1 MDIKKTL
8 CLLAFLVLVM
18 GMISAVSAADDG
30 IMLADDSGMDVV
42 SDSSD
47 IGSASTDSSAVL
59 GDDADSGTNTDDSG
73 TNTDGSGADSGT
85 NTGGSGTDSDTNTG
99 GSGTDSTASSNS
111 SSTESPKIGTSKTTV
126 TGTKNLKIFYGESGK
141 FKVKLTDKDGKNIA
155 GKVIK
160 LTLTDPSGKKTYYQ
174 KTSNKNGNV
183 YLTLE
188 KPAKGVYTV
197 KYSFAGDSYY
207 APSSGS
213 KKVIVA
219 KKQSLK
225 LIGKDKKGKV
235 QLLSVIGNPYSKY
248 KIAYVVG
255 LHIREKQIHESFYKL
270 IKNKKNMNY
279 AYYVYK
285 ITLRKV
291 TGDYSTDRMNGQLLA
306 KKYIVP
312 HAKKM
317 KYNLVVDVH
326 STDGRVYTNTYFIHV
341 PKNKHKKSMKYAKKT
356 INNIKKAE
364 KNSKIQYWSPASQTS
379 PPYLH
384 LPLIKAGI
392 PTFVFETL
400 SSEKKSRSNYRAK
413 LLINAVDKVFA

>member
-1 MDIKKTL
+1 MEL

-73 TNTDGSGADSGT
+73 TNTDGSGT
-85 NTGGSGTDSDTNTG
+85 NTDGSGA
-99 GSGTDSTASSNS
+99 DSTASANS

-126 TGTKNLKIFYGESGK
+126 TGTKNLKIFYGESGN

>member
-47 IGSASTDSSAVL
+47 IGSVSTDSSADL

-73 TNTDGSGADSGT
+73 TNTDGSGT
-85 NTGGSGTDSDTNTG
+85 NTDGSGA
-99 GSGTDSTASSNS
+99 DSTASANS

-126 TGTKNLKIFYGESGK
+126 TGTKNLKVFYGESGN

-379 PPYLH
+379 PPYIH

>member
-47 IGSASTDSSAVL
+47 IGSVSTDSSADL

-73 TNTDGSGADSGT
+73 TNTDGSGTNTDGSGADS
-85 NTGGSGTDSDTNTG
+85 TDS
-99 GSGTDSTASSNS
+99 ANS

-126 TGTKNLKIFYGESGK
+126 TGTKNLKVFYGESGN

-326 STDGRVYTNTYFIHV
+326 STDGLVYKNTYFIHV

>member
-85 NTGGSGTDSDTNTG
+85 NTGGSGTDS
-99 GSGTDSTASSNS
+99 TDSANS

-126 TGTKNLKIFYGESGK
+126 TGTKNLKVFYGESGN

-312 HAKKM
+312 HIKKK

-326 STDGRVYTNTYFIHV
+326 STDGLVYKNTYFIHV

-384 LPLIKAGI
+384 LEFRK
-392 PTFVFETL
+392 
-400 SSEKKSRSNYRAK
+400 EKQEQ
-413 LLINAVDKVFA
+413 LQG

>member
-47 IGSASTDSSAVL
+47 IGSVSTDSSADL

-73 TNTDGSGADSGT
+73 TNTDGSGT
-85 NTGGSGTDSDTNTG
+85 NTD

-126 TGTKNLKIFYGESGK
+126 TGTKNLKIFYGESGN

-312 HAKKM
+312 HIKKK

-326 STDGRVYTNTYFIHV
+326 STDGLVYKNTYFIHV

>member
-73 TNTDGSGADSGT
+73 TNTDGSGADS
-85 NTGGSGTDSDTNTG
+85 
-99 GSGTDSTASSNS
+99 TASSNS

-126 TGTKNLKIFYGESGK
+126 TGTKNLKVFYGESGN

-384 LPLIKAGI
+384 LPLERVFLDAGL
-392 PTFVFETL
+392 P
-400 SSEKKSRSNYRAK
+400 SACC
-413 LLINAVDKVFA
+413 

>member
-8 CLLAFLVLVM
+8 YLLAFLVLVM
-18 GMISAVSAADDG
+18 GMISAVSAADDVS
-30 IMLADDSGMDVV
+30 ILADDSGMDVV

-47 IGSASTDSSAVL
+47 IGSVSTDSSADL
-59 GDDADSGTNTDDSG
+59 GDDAGSGADSG
-73 TNTDGSGADSGT
+73 TNTDGSGTDSGT
-85 NTGGSGTDSDTNTG
+85 NTD

-126 TGTKNLKIFYGESGK
+126 TGTKNLKIFYGESGN

-312 HAKKM
+312 HVPHAKKM

-326 STDGRVYTNTYFIHV
+326 STDGLVYKNTYFIHV

>member
-47 IGSASTDSSAVL
+47 IGSVSTDSSADL

-73 TNTDGSGADSGT
+73 TNTDGSGT
-85 NTGGSGTDSDTNTG
+85 NTDGSGA
-99 GSGTDSTASSNS
+99 DSTASANS

-126 TGTKNLKIFYGESGK
+126 TGTKNLKVFYGESGN

-326 STDGRVYTNTYFIHV
+326 STDGLVYKNTYFIHV

-379 PPYLH
+379 PPYIH

>member
-47 IGSASTDSSAVL
+47 IGSVSTDSSADL

-73 TNTDGSGADSGT
+73 TNTDGSGT
-85 NTGGSGTDSDTNTG
+85 NTDGSGA
-99 GSGTDSTASSNS
+99 DSTASANS

-126 TGTKNLKIFYGESGK
+126 TGTKNLKVFYGESGN

>member
-30 IMLADDSGMDVV
+30 SMLADDSGMDVV

-47 IGSASTDSSAVL
+47 IGSVSTDSSADL
-59 GDDADSGTNTDDSG
+59 GDDADSGTNTDDL
-73 TNTDGSGADSGT
+73 GT
-85 NTGGSGTDSDTNTG
+85 NTGGSGTDSGTNTD
-99 GSGTDSTASSNS
+99 GSGADSTASSNS

>member
-30 IMLADDSGMDVV
+30 IMLADDSGIGGV
-42 SDSSD
+42 SDSRE

-85 NTGGSGTDSDTNTG
+85 NTDGSG
-99 GSGTDSTASSNS
+99 A
-111 SSTESPKIGTSKTTV
+111 PKIGTSKTTV
-126 TGTKNLKIFYGESGK
+126 TGTKNLKIFYGESGN

-270 IKNKKNMNY
+270 IK
-279 AYYVYK
+279 
-285 ITLRKV
+285 T
-291 TGDYSTDRMNGQLLA
+291 
-306 KKYIVP
+306 
-312 HAKKM
+312 
-317 KYNLVVDVH
+317 
-326 STDGRVYTNTYFIHV
+326 
-341 PKNKHKKSMKYAKKT
+341 KT
-356 INNIKKAE
+356 RR
-364 KNSKIQYWSPASQTS
+364 T
-379 PPYLH
+379 
-384 LPLIKAGI
+384 
-392 PTFVFETL
+392 
-400 SSEKKSRSNYRAK
+400 
-413 LLINAVDKVFA
+413 

>member
-30 IMLADDSGMDVV
+30 IMLADDSGIGGV
-42 SDSSD
+42 SDSRE
-47 IGSASTDSSAVL
+47 IGSASTDSSADL
-59 GDDADSGTNTDDSG
+59 GDDADSSTNTDDSG
-73 TNTDGSGADSGT
+73 TNTGGSGADSGT
-85 NTGGSGTDSDTNTG
+85 NTD

-326 STDGRVYTNTYFIHV
+326 STDGLVYKNTYFIHV

-379 PPYLH
+379 PPYIH

>member
-73 TNTDGSGADSGT
+73 TNTDGSGADS
-85 NTGGSGTDSDTNTG
+85 
-99 GSGTDSTASSNS
+99 TASANS

-126 TGTKNLKIFYGESGK
+126 TGTKNLKVFYGESGN

-384 LPLIKAGI
+384 LPLIKAG
-392 PTFVFETL
+392 VFETL

>member
-30 IMLADDSGMDVV
+30 IMLADDSGIGGV
-42 SDSSD
+42 SDSRE

-73 TNTDGSGADSGT
+73 TNTDGSGTNTDGSGADS
-85 NTGGSGTDSDTNTG
+85 TDS
-99 GSGTDSTASSNS
+99 ANS

-126 TGTKNLKIFYGESGK
+126 TGTKNLKIFYGESGN

-326 STDGRVYTNTYFIHV
+326 STDGLVYKNTYFIHV

>member
-8 CLLAFLVLVM
+8 CLLAFLLLVM

-30 IMLADDSGMDVV
+30 IMLADDSGIGGV
-42 SDSSD
+42 SDSRE
-47 IGSASTDSSAVL
+47 IGSASTDSSADL

-73 TNTDGSGADSGT
+73 TNTDGSGA
-85 NTGGSGTDSDTNTG
+85 
-99 GSGTDSTASSNS
+99 DSTASSNS

-126 TGTKNLKIFYGESGK
+126 TGTKNLKVFYGESGN

-312 HAKKM
+312 HIKKK

-326 STDGRVYTNTYFIHV
+326 STDGLVYKNTYFIHV

-364 KNSKIQYWSPASQTS
+364 KNSKYYYSLCECA
-379 PPYLH
+379 
-384 LPLIKAGI
+384 AG
-392 PTFVFETL
+392 
-400 SSEKKSRSNYRAK
+400 
-413 LLINAVDKVFA
+413 

>member
-73 TNTDGSGADSGT
+73 TNTDGSGADS
-85 NTGGSGTDSDTNTG
+85 
-99 GSGTDSTASSNS
+99 TASANS

-126 TGTKNLKIFYGESGK
+126 TGTKNLKVFYGESGN

-400 SSEKKSRSNYRAK
+400 SFYLFFLK
-413 LLINAVDKVFA
+413 LFLKLILSIFFKIIFKAYFIYFF

>member
-47 IGSASTDSSAVL
+47 IGSVSTDSSAVL

-73 TNTDGSGADSGT
+73 TNT
-85 NTGGSGTDSDTNTG
+85 GGSGTDSGTNTD

-111 SSTESPKIGTSKTTV
+111 SSTESPKVGTSKTTV
-126 TGTKNLKIFYGESGK
+126 TGTKNLKIFYGESGN

-306 KKYIVP
+306 KK
-312 HAKKM
+312 M

>member
-1 MDIKKTL
+1 
-8 CLLAFLVLVM
+8 
-18 GMISAVSAADDG
+18 
-30 IMLADDSGMDVV
+30 MLADDSGMDVV

-47 IGSASTDSSAVL
+47 IGSVSTDSSAVL
-59 GDDADSGTNTDDSG
+59 GDD
-73 TNTDGSGADSGT
+73 DGSGADSGT
-85 NTGGSGTDSDTNTG
+85 NTD

-141 FKVKLTDKDGKNIA
+141 FKVKLTDKDG
-155 GKVIK
+155 
-160 LTLTDPSGKKTYYQ
+160 KTYYQ

>member
-47 IGSASTDSSAVL
+47 IGSASTDSSADL

-73 TNTDGSGADSGT
+73 TNTDGSGT
-85 NTGGSGTDSDTNTG
+85 NTDGSGA
-99 GSGTDSTASSNS
+99 DSTASANS

-126 TGTKNLKIFYGESGK
+126 TGTKNLKIFYGESGN

-326 STDGRVYTNTYFIHV
+326 STDGLVYKNTYFIHV

>member
-47 IGSASTDSSAVL
+47 IGSVSTDSSADL

-73 TNTDGSGADSGT
+73 TNTDGSGTNTDGSGADS
-85 NTGGSGTDSDTNTG
+85 TDS
-99 GSGTDSTASSNS
+99 ANS

-126 TGTKNLKIFYGESGK
+126 TGTKNLKIFYGESGN

-326 STDGRVYTNTYFIHV
+326 STDGLVYKNTYFIHV

>member
-1 MDIKKTL
+1 MYQWCKW
-8 CLLAFLVLVM
+8 V
-18 GMISAVSAADDG
+18 
-30 IMLADDSGMDVV
+30 
-42 SDSSD
+42 
-47 IGSASTDSSAVL
+47 
-59 GDDADSGTNTDDSG
+59 
-73 TNTDGSGADSGT
+73 
-85 NTGGSGTDSDTNTG
+85 
-99 GSGTDSTASSNS
+99 
-111 SSTESPKIGTSKTTV
+111 
-126 TGTKNLKIFYGESGK
+126 
-141 FKVKLTDKDGKNIA
+141 TDKNGKNIA

-160 LTLTDPSGKKTYYQ
+160 FTLTSPSGSKSYFNKT
-174 KTSNKNGNV
+174 TNKNGNA
-183 YLTLE
+183 YLTLK
-188 KPAKGVYTV
+188 KPAKGVYKV

-207 APSSGS
+207 ASSSAS
-213 KKVIVA
+213 KKIIVA

-225 LIGKDKKGKV
+225 LIGKDNKGKV
-235 QLLSVIGNPYSKY
+235 ELLSVIGNPYSKY

-291 TGDYSTDRMNGQLLA
+291 TGSYSTDRMNGQLLA

-312 HAKKM
+312 HAKKK

-326 STDGRVYTNTYFIHV
+326 STDGLVYKNTYFIHV
-341 PKNKHKKSMKYAKKT
+341 PKNKHKKSMKYAYKT

-364 KNSKIQYWSPASQTS
+364 KNSKMQYWSPASQTS
-379 PPYLH
+379 PPYIH

>member
-47 IGSASTDSSAVL
+47 IGSVSTDSSAVL
-59 GDDADSGTNTDDSG
+59 GDD
-73 TNTDGSGADSGT
+73 DGSGADSGT
-85 NTGGSGTDSDTNTG
+85 NTD

-279 AYYVYK
+279 KNKKNMNYAYYVYK

-326 STDGRVYTNTYFIHV
+326 STDGRVYINTYFIHV

-392 PTFVFETL
+392 PTLL
-400 SSEKKSRSNYRAK
+400 SRREFLLSYLK
-413 LLINAVDKVFA
+413 L

>member
-47 IGSASTDSSAVL
+47 IGSVSTDSSADL

-73 TNTDGSGADSGT
+73 TNTDGSGT
-85 NTGGSGTDSDTNTG
+85 NTDGSGA
-99 GSGTDSTASSNS
+99 DSTASANS

-126 TGTKNLKIFYGESGK
+126 TGTKNLKIFYGESGN

-326 STDGRVYTNTYFIHV
+326 STDGLVYKNTYFIHV

>member
-18 GMISAVSAADDG
+18 GMISAVSAADDVS
-30 IMLADDSGMDVV
+30 IVADDSGMDVV

-73 TNTDGSGADSGT
+73 TNTDGSGADS
-85 NTGGSGTDSDTNTG
+85 
-99 GSGTDSTASSNS
+99 TASANS

-126 TGTKNLKIFYGESGK
+126 TGTKNLKIFYGESGN

>member
-1 MDIKKTL
+1 MVK
-8 CLLAFLVLVM
+8 A
-18 GMISAVSAADDG
+18 
-30 IMLADDSGMDVV
+30 
-42 SDSSD
+42 
-47 IGSASTDSSAVL
+47 
-59 GDDADSGTNTDDSG
+59 
-73 TNTDGSGADSGT
+73 
-85 NTGGSGTDSDTNTG
+85 
-99 GSGTDSTASSNS
+99 ASSRS
-111 SSTESPKIGTSKTTV
+111 I
-126 TGTKNLKIFYGESGK
+126 
-141 FKVKLTDKDGKNIA
+141 
-155 GKVIK
+155 
-160 LTLTDPSGKKTYYQ
+160 TLTDPSGKKTYYQ

>member
-47 IGSASTDSSAVL
+47 IGSVSTDSSADL

-73 TNTDGSGADSGT
+73 TNTDGSGT
-85 NTGGSGTDSDTNTG
+85 NTDGSGA
-99 GSGTDSTASSNS
+99 DSTASANS

-326 STDGRVYTNTYFIHV
+326 STDGLVYKNTYFIHV

>member
-18 GMISAVSAADDG
+18 GMISAVSAADDVS
-30 IMLADDSGMDVV
+30 IVADDSGMDVV

-73 TNTDGSGADSGT
+73 TNTDGSGADS
-85 NTGGSGTDSDTNTG
+85 
-99 GSGTDSTASSNS
+99 TASANS

-126 TGTKNLKIFYGESGK
+126 TGTKNLKVFYGESGN

-326 STDGRVYTNTYFIHV
+326 STDGRVYINTYFIHV

-379 PPYLH
+379 PPYIH

-413 LLINAVDKVFA
+413 LRINAVDKVFA